1 MRVLVVIVIFIGGL
15 LPLDS
20 MADAARKSK
29 RSTKPPQQKVD
40 LACEARARHEDP
52 SGDFAGYPCWA
63 REALAR
69 GRNIDNR

>member
-1 MRVLVVIVIFIGGL
+1 MRALTAIMIFVGSLV
-15 LPLDS
+15 PLDS
-20 MADAARKSK
+20 MADTPRKSK
-29 RSTKPPQQKVD
+29 RTAKPPQPKVD
-40 LACEARARHEDP
+40 LACEARARNEDP